1 MSKKKVRIII
11 IALVVVAVGVG
22 VFFGVK
28 AYNNYITQ
36 QQIETRQKDIESA
49 YADFEATNDRSE
61 KLKILSQFIEDK
73 PSTADEISLEVV
85 EAVEPDYTETLGK
98 MKAYFTDDYNSV
110 IKKNTFSDIDIKSD
124 REKLISAIENLS
136 KLNTTVED
144 EKAIVF
150 YSDNSE
156 YKGVSDTINGLIKKY
171 RKIFTDDYSAVIKAN
186 TFDSPEKID
195 DKDKLNNA
203 ITSLTKLKKT
213 VEAEK
218 SAVYG
223 NDEKAYNN
231 IVGTIDGLISKYKS
245 RITAIEKE
253 AEAKKE
259 ASYSTE
265 NNNTS
270 ADNSDNQSYESNNY
284 SGNNSDSY
292 EYSSGDSGSN
302 NSGSGSSDNSGSS
315 GNSGSGSGGGSGG
328 YNSWYKNGDGNTS
341 YFNDRTGE
349 AWDDQGNRWN
359 WKEIQE
365 NN

>member
-110 IKKNTFSDIDIKSD
+110 IKKKTFSDIDLQKD
-124 REKLISAIENLS
+124 REKPISAIENLS

-150 YSDNSE
+150 YSDNGG

-171 RKIFTDDYSAVIKAN
+171 RKNYTDDYSAVIKAN

-270 ADNSDNQSYESNNY
+270 ADNS
-284 SGNNSDSY
+284 GNNSVSY
-292 EYSSGDSGSN
+292 DYSSGDSGSN

-315 GNSGSGSGGGSGG
+315 GNSGSGG
-328 YNSWYKNGDGNTS
+328 YTSTYTDGETGKTS
-341 YFNDRTGE
+341 YFNDYTGE
-349 AWDDQGNRWN
+349 AWDDNGKRWN
-359 WKEIQE
+359 FHDAQLD
-365 NN
+365 